1 MIIIVLFILLLFYNS
16 IMSVTRQHV
25 RHKLPVQIFYN
36 KKHLKLIDFSLGGA
50 GAEIGDIKP
59 PESGSNIKLI
69 LIFPYSGE
77 NVGWEISA
85 KVVRSDIKKNFIAF
99 EFIED
104 DNFKKF
110 SLAFYE
116 EMRNKGKI

>member
-1 MIIIVLFILLLFYNS
+1 
-16 IMSVTRQHV
+16 MSVTRQHV

-36 KKHLKLIDFSLGGA
+36 KQHLKLIDFSLGGA
-50 GAEIGDIKP
+50 GAEIGDIQP
-59 PESGSNIKLI
+59 PDSGSNIKLI

-77 NVGWEISA
+77 NVGWEITA
-85 KVVRSDIKKNFIAF
+85 KVVRTDIKKNFIAF

>member
-1 MIIIVLFILLLFYNS
+1 
-16 IMSVTRQHV
+16 MSVTRQHV

-36 KKHLKLIDFSLGGA
+36 KKNLKLIDFSLGGA

-116 EMRNKGKI
+116 EMRSKGKI